1 MKSFALVLSGGGAR
15 GYAHMGALKC
25 LEEHGI
31 RPSFIVGVSM
41 GGLVGVTYAL
51 REDWF
56 QALCNMNLGKELA
69 GERLSLYHRRNRFS
83 VFQFLLY
90 LPKAIWAFFFGWGL
104 TTISQIRA
112 LKVLGKLTQHKNL
125 EEARFPVVVSATDLK
140 SGNRI
145 ILSSGNAARA
155 IYASAAI
162 AGVFSPLN
170 HEGYILVDGAYSDF
184 APVDVARKQKIN
196 KVITID
202 ASQPVA
208 IPRVRNGF
216 QALMRAI
223 DICHQQHAHLR
234 FDKSD
239 RVLRPNF
246 PRLIDTLDF
255 SARDECVAAGYQM
268 ILRNLPDIRR
278 LLKQNNAVSTRGHG

>member
-1 MKSFALVLSGGGAR
+1 MKPFALVLSGGGAR

-56 QALCNMNLGKELA
+56 QALGNMNLAEELA
-69 GERLSLYHRRNRFS
+69 GERLSLYHRRNLFS
-83 VFQFLLY
+83 VFEFLLY
-90 LPKAIWAFFFGWGL
+90 LPKAIWGFFFGWGL
-104 TTISQIRA
+104 TSISQMRA
-112 LKVLGKLTQHKNL
+112 LKVLEKLTRDKNL
-125 EEARFPVVVSATDLK
+125 EEARLPVVVSATDLK
-140 SGNRI
+140 SGKRI

-162 AGVFSPLN
+162 AGVFSPLD
-170 HEGYILVDGAYSDF
+170 HDGYILVDGAYSDF
-184 APVDVARKQKIN
+184 APIDVARKQKIK
-196 KVITID
+196 KVIAID
-202 ASQPVA
+202 ASQPMA
-208 IPRVRNGF
+208 ISRVKNGF

-234 FDKSD
+234 FEQSD
-239 RVLRPNF
+239 LVLRPDF
-246 PRLIDTLDF
+246 PRQIDTLDF
-255 SARDECVAAGYQM
+255 SSQDECATAGYQM
-268 ILRNLPDIRR
+268 ILANLPEIRR
-278 LLKQNNAVSTRGHG
+278 LLNKR